1 MRLLTLPLV
10 LLSCMS
16 IYAEE
21 AATPPASDEKKMSL
35 EEEGSYLIG
44 VRMGMQAAQAKAQLG
59 LIDEH
64 MLAGMRDALAG
75 KDLKVDMQARWQVV
89 IGALDAKAKQK
100 SQAAGQDNLAKGK
113 AYLEGLRGKEGF
125 TFTDSG
131 IGYEVLKKGEGSRP
145 TETSTVK
152 VHYRGTT
159 IDGKEFDSSYKRGKP
174 AEFGLNQVIKGWTEG
189 LQLMAVGSKYRLHIP
204 SHLAYGASAP
214 PNIGPNQV
222 LIFDVELLDIVK

>member
-1 MRLLTLPLV
+1 MRLMTLTFA
-10 LLSCMS
+10 LLSCMPLF
-16 IYAEE
+16 AEE
-21 AATPPASDEKKMSL
+21 AATTPDSEAKKMTL
-35 EEEGSYLIG
+35 QQEGSYLIG
-44 VRMGMQAAQAKAQLG
+44 VRLGMQAAQAKAQLG
-59 LIDEH
+59 LSDEE
-64 MLAGMRDALAG
+64 LIAGMRDALMG
-75 KDLKVDMQARWQVV
+75 KDLKVDAQARWEVV

-100 SQAAGQDNLAKGK
+100 AQSAGQDNLAKGK

-131 IGYEVLKKGEGSRP
+131 IAYEVLTKGEGSRP

-159 IDGKEFDSSYKRGKP
+159 IAGKEFDSSYKRGQP

-214 PNIGPNQV
+214 PSIGPNQV
-222 LIFDVELLDIVK
+222 LIFEVELLDIVK